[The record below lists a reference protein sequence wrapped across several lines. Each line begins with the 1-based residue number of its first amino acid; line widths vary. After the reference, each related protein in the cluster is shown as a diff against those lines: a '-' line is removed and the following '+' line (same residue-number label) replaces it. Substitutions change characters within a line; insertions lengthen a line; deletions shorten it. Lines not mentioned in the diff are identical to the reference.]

1 MGVVIFHRVC
11 GSPGTSRPRNH
22 ALFFPSISPPS
33 SLLPLFFFSSFVS
46 YIFFLCF
53 GVAVSRF
60 RFPFFFFL
68 EILLLDGYWWLLVV
82 CQNWKAV
89 IGYGFALYYLR
100 DIYMGISGKER
111 FFLNDCCHNSFNF
124 TKNLSLYI
132 YIDCYMSSWIIKT
145 RSKIF

>member
-1 MGVVIFHRVC
+1 MTGMGVVIFHRVC

-53 GVAVSRF
+53 GVARCYRDFVF
-60 RFPFFFFL
+60 LFFFL
-68 EILLLDGYWWLLVV
+68 FGNFVARWLLVV
-82 CQNWKAV
+82 TGSLPELKG
-89 IGYGFALYYLR
+89 GYWLWICIILFKRY
-100 DIYMGISGKER
+100 IYMGIFGKER

-132 YIDCYMSSWIIKT
+132 YISIVICLLG
-145 RSKIF
+145 

>member
-60 RFPFFFFL
+60 PFPFLFFL
-68 EILLLDGYWWLLVV
+68 EILLLHGYWWLLVV